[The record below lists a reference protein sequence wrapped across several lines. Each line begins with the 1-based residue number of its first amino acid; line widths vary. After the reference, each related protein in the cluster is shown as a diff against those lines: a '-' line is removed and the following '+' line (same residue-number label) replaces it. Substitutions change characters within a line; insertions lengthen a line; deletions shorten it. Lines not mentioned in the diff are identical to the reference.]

1 MPLVAGL
8 RAFRDALAGFEDCYA
23 LIGGGAC
30 SLLFDAAGTDFR
42 LTRDLDVVILA
53 GSGRD
58 DFARAFWAFVRN
70 NGYKTGGRNDERVRY
85 YRFTLP
91 EGGIGTGLP
100 EMVELFARHPD
111 FDLAREGVEVAP
123 MPFDEGV
130 SSLSAIILDDGY
142 YDLIRSGVTIVEG
155 IPVVDA
161 LHIIPLKMRAHIDL
175 NDRHDRGERVNEK
188 DLRKHRRDVLEL
200 AGLLADGDRLPL
212 TGVIREDAERF
223 LNGAESFAARTTN
236 RKERDRRTDTVE
248 FLRVVYLA

>member
-123 MPFDEGV
+123 MPFDEEV

-212 TGVIREDAERF
+212 TGVIREDAARF
-223 LNGAESFAARTTN
+223 LSDAESFAARTTN
-236 RKERDRRTDTVE
+236 RKKRERRMDTVE